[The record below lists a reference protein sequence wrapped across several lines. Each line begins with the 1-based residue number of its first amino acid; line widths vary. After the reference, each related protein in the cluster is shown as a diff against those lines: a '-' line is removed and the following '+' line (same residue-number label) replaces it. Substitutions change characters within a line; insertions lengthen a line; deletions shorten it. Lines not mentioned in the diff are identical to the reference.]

1 MKLSNPFTMEY
12 SISLRIDHELNCLT
26 AATLILD
33 LLLLLLTCS
42 YGSHCSSIWT
52 ANELVLRMLEKLD
65 RLGVFGR
72 MKQKEKAIFGLGHSI
87 YKSYDLRAKIIRNIS
102 YE

>member
-1 MKLSNPFTMEY
+1 
-12 SISLRIDHELNCLT
+12 
-26 AATLILD
+26 
-33 LLLLLLTCS
+33 
-42 YGSHCSSIWT
+42 
-52 ANELVLRMLEKLD
+52 MLEKLD